1 MQLEVQR
8 RFTNGFYFQTQYEL
22 TACRDLAPPTG
33 AGPIVI
39 NDPHRDYGNC
49 PYISRQ
55 ALVTNYTYDL
65 PFGAGRRWLKTG
77 LLSTV
82 VGGWSVSGIS
92 VYQTGPAFSVTFTSP
107 SSYPGWIASRADIVP
122 GVDPYVKNHSHSPTA
137 SWLNPAAFI
146 APAPGQWGNS
156 PRNAYFGPGY
166 QNWDISVKKKFPMRF
181 DKSQQ
186 LQFGADF
193 LNVFNHTNWD
203 GGGTTIGGV
212 AAPVIATVGTTQ
224 YGGAAVKNF
233 GQVTSGEGSRI
244 ISLSA
249 RYSF

>member
-22 TACRDLAPPTG
+22 TACHDLGPPTG

-77 LLSTV
+77 LPSTV

-107 SSYPGWIASRADIVP
+107 TSYPGWIASRADVVP
-122 GVDPYVKNHSHSPTA
+122 GVDPYLKNHSHSPTA

-146 APAPGQWGNS
+146 APAPGQWGHARRPAARS
-156 PRNAYFGPGY
+156 LCRLPRSRVSDQEHAALRRPDPGRHR
-166 QNWDISVKKKFPMRF
+166 S
-181 DKSQQ
+181 
-186 LQFGADF
+186 
-193 LNVFNHTNWD
+193 
-203 GGGTTIGGV
+203 
-212 AAPVIATVGTTQ
+212 APVTVTEPSELLSPSPGFCPMLSSTTTKAS
-224 YGGAAVKNF
+224 GLMVKLM
-233 GQVTSGEGSRI
+233 SGPS
-244 ISLSA
+244 SS
-249 RYSF
+249 